1 MAGKDRGGN
10 RVGRIWVR
18 VVEGEL
24 RLETRIFKFLK
35 LIHWLNVIFYFLAY
49 RNERL

>member
-1 MAGKDRGGN
+1 MAGKNRGGN
-10 RVGRIWVR
+10 RVGRIWAR

-24 RLETRIFKFLK
+24 RLETRILKFLK

-49 RNERL
+49 RNTRL